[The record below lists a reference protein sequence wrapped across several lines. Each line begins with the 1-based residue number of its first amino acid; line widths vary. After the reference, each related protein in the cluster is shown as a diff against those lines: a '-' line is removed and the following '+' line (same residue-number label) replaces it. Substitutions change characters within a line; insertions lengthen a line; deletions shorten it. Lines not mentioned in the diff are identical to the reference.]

1 MQYVTVSVVKQVPSY
16 SKHCTKVW
24 SKMLCLV
31 ARSCSCKILLLQVDD
46 TKCKTVFKNAF
57 TTQMETQVSRGGLI
71 GRELLV
77 RPNL

>member
-1 MQYVTVSVVKQVPSY
+1 MTVSVVKQVPSY

-31 ARSCSCKILLLQVDD
+31 ARSCSCKILLFQVDD